1 MGLFNNDSSKTALS
15 MGRVILILKDIE
27 SKVNN
32 GADIYDFKDDIEFMA
47 FISRVNI
54 LDRIEKNNWNQH
66 SIVTIPT
73 GVVSTIKVSLS
84 EGLMLTVGKIKE
96 LVEDDVYLQN
106 SVEEILKKQD
116 TFIIGIIM
124 YHRNKGINYR

>member
-15 MGRVILILKDIE
+15 MGRVILILNDIE

-47 FISRVNI
+47 FICRVNI
-54 LDRIEKNNWNQH
+54 LDRIEKNNWSQH

-73 GVVSTIKVSLS
+73 GIVSTIKVSLS

-96 LVEDDVYLQN
+96 MVENDIYLQN
-106 SVEEILKKQD
+106 SVEELLTKRGYFYYWDKNITLEQ
-116 TFIIGIIM
+116 
-124 YHRNKGINYR
+124 RNKL